1 MRIPEMHN
9 SSQYKVIHFLVLLAS
24 WIFKENE
31 SERLEGDVTGKKQKR
46 KNGTQLK
53 QQRERDSCSHAGF
66 RAKQSQHKA
75 HGSC

>member
-1 MRIPEMHN
+1 MHN

-53 QQRERDSCSHAGF
+53 HQRDSCSHAWF
-66 RAKQSQHKA
+66 RAKSSQHET